1 MVYDAWYLD
10 SARIREEGH
19 VFEFD
24 NETFS
29 AEVVFFH
36 SLNQGPSYW
45 QILIDIKGSMVN
57 G

>member
-36 SLNQGPSYW
+36 SLNQGPSY
-45 QILIDIKGSMVN
+45 
-57 G
+57 